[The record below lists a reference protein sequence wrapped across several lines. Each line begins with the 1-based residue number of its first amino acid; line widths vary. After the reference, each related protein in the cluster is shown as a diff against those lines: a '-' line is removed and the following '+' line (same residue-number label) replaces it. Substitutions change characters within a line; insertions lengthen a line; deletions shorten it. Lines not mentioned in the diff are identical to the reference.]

1 MFALCS
7 WQSNVLSRK
16 MNSCGVHYVRVV
28 PFIQR
33 RKYAQTISSMGVY
46 RAVVVTS
53 SAWFDVEYL
62 CCIVHMEQTIHDML
76 QHVKNIPNK
85 RIATFDSI
93 TKQNVGLDTQIKDVS
108 EKQDAT
114 RYIHVVIV

>member
-1 MFALCS
+1 
-7 WQSNVLSRK
+7 

-28 PFIQR
+28 PFVQR
-33 RKYAQTISSMGVY
+33 RQYAQTIRSMGLY
-46 RAVVVTS
+46 RAVVITS
-53 SAWFDVEYL
+53 SAWFDVEYI
-62 CCIVHMEQTIHDML
+62 CCIVHQEQTIYDML

-85 RIATFDSI
+85 LIAAFDAI
-93 TKQNVGLDTQIKDVS
+93 TKQNIGLDTQIKDVP